1 MAGQPKWAAFLARM
15 GEIDGIEII
24 CMSIVAG
31 KRIRAIASELN
42 TSRSTI
48 YRFIN
53 HTPDNAA
60 AFREARRMGADAL
73 VEEGQALLDD
83 CQEDSAAVSKAR
95 EQAGFRK
102 WRAGVDNRERY
113 GPPQQAA
120 LVNINLGDALL
131 GALEQHG
138 GPAQLPA
145 APVPEGESTL
155 ISEGEAE

>member
-1 MAGQPKWAAFLARM
+1 MPGQPKWAAFLARM
-15 GEIDGIEII
+15 EEIDGIEII
-24 CMSIVAG
+24 CMSVVAG
-31 KRIRAIASELN
+31 KTIPAIAAELG
-42 TSRSTI
+42 TSRTTI

-53 HTPDNAA
+53 HTADNASA
-60 AFREARRMGADAL
+60 YREARRVGADAL
-73 VEEGQALLDD
+73 VDGGQELLDN
-83 CQEDSAAVSKAR
+83 CREDSAAVSKAR

-138 GPAQLPA
+138 GPAQI
-145 APVPEGESTL
+145 PEGESAL
-155 ISEGEAE
+155 ITEGEDE

>member
-1 MAGQPKWAAFLARM
+1 M

-31 KRIRAIASELN
+31 KKINAIAKELH
-42 TSRSTI
+42 TSRTTI
-48 YRFIN
+48 YRYIN
-53 HTPDNAA
+53 HTAENAA
-60 AFREARRMGADAL
+60 AYREARRMGADAL
-73 VEEGQALLDD
+73 VEEGQELLDN
-83 CQEDSAAVSKAR
+83 CPEDSAAVSKAR

-113 GPPQQAA
+113 GPPQQQA

-138 GPAQLPA
+138 GPAQIVEGECELIT
-145 APVPEGESTL
+145 EGES
-155 ISEGEAE
+155 E